1 MNLNLR
7 LGRGSFHPA
16 WLLLLLPPLLW
27 PQDDNLTGIPWLLQF
42 IGIIPILLILV
53 PITGLARRQVTSLS
67 QRLGKEF
74 RAQMPG
80 ALLAIVA
87 PSLLMMSGD
96 RESAH
101 HLATIAYVLGCA
113 VLGATAFGA
122 EFDQRTMGSLLTQP
136 LRRGTLFTDKLVVL
150 GLLLAVA
157 ASQFF
162 LCDEVW
168 ARHEPRVWVEGME
181 ATLAALSS
189 FAAPPVIAFCT
200 GPVLSLR
207 TRNTLAGAVFTIAVP
222 LVLIL
227 AGQLLLGQIW
237 KGRHPDE
244 ELAEFAPQ
252 LEAWCWTVIPLY
264 ALISSW
270 LGWSTFRSLE
280 LRGDQ
285 QSGGEAHP
293 LSALMDRG
301 LKAVWPHGGRS
312 GTTMLLRKELRLQV
326 VPWLVSTLLVL
337 SWVLL
342 WLARPEV
349 TEATATAR
357 ANVLNEFTL
366 FLAFIF
372 GGMNL
377 LFIGSACIAEERQL
391 GTLDW
396 QLTCPATV
404 RRQWWVKAGV
414 AMALSLLLGLVL
426 PTAMVFSMS
435 GHARWAEM
443 VPGETWQILVQVEAG
458 LFVAA
463 LAIYGSS
470 LSRNSIKAAFTTI
483 GVGSAVVVLCIAA
496 ARLVLD
502 GFEASQA
509 ELIRAWETDSL
520 PPVTWPMDPDTVQS
534 LGHLAAT
541 LTPILAIGMILWVS
555 ALNFRRGIPAGL
567 ALIWQWTKLTVG
579 LVTLTSVGMTGMSFL
594 LLGASHQNLAKTP
607 HPRTRLQPV
616 APRPRAAGRGSAA
629 LGVEPGMAA
638 HYGLTIRPGSAG
650 TNGAVLSGLSSAEL
664 SRFLKDPVLAKR
676 YGLMLGPTPSTNAP
690 APSK

>member
-27 PQDDNLTGIPWLLQF
+27 PQDDSLIGIPWVLQF
-42 IGIIPILLILV
+42 IGVIPILLILV

-67 QRLGKEF
+67 LRLGKEF

-96 RESAH
+96 RDGAH
-101 HLATIAYVLGCA
+101 QLATTAYVLGCA

-136 LRRGTLFTDKLVVL
+136 LRRGTLFADKLLVL

-157 ASQFF
+157 ASQYF

-168 ARHEPRVWVEGME
+168 VHHEPRVWVEGME
-181 ATLAALSS
+181 ATLAALIS
-189 FAAPPVIAFCT
+189 FAGPPLIAFCT
-200 GPVLSLR
+200 GPLLSLR
-207 TRNTLAGAVFTIAVP
+207 TRNTLAGAVFTIAMP

-227 AGQLLLGQIW
+227 TGQVILGQTW
-237 KGRHPDE
+237 KWRHPHE
-244 ELAEFAPQ
+244 ELAEFAPH
-252 LEAWCWTVIPLY
+252 LEAWCWTVLPLY
-264 ALISSW
+264 ALVSTW
-270 LGWSTFRSLE
+270 LGWFTFKTLE
-280 LRGDQ
+280 LPGEER
-285 QSGGEAHP
+285 SGGEAH
-293 LSALMDRG
+293 AVAVLMDRG
-301 LKAVWPHGGRS
+301 LKAVWPHGGAN
-312 GTTMLLRKELRLQV
+312 GNAMLLRKELRLQV
-326 VPWLVSTLLVL
+326 VPWLVSLLLLV
-337 SWVLL
+337 SWALL
-342 WLARPEV
+342 WACRPDD
-349 TEATATAR
+349 TDP
-357 ANVLNEFTL
+357 ANPQRGSMISELTL
-366 FLAFIF
+366 SLAFIF

-414 AMALSLLLGLVL
+414 AMVLSLLLGLAL

-443 VPGETWQILVQVEAG
+443 VPGEPWQILVQVEVG
-458 LFVAA
+458 LLVAA

-470 LSRNSIKAAFTTI
+470 LSRNSIKAACTTM
-483 GVGSAVVVLCIAA
+483 GVGAAVVVLCFAA
-496 ARLVLD
+496 TRLVFD
-502 GFEASQA
+502 GFQGSQA

-534 LGHLAAT
+534 VGHLAAT
-541 LTPILAIGMILWVS
+541 LTPILAIAMILSVS
-555 ALNFRRGIPAGL
+555 ALNFRRGIPAGS
-567 ALIWQWTKLTVG
+567 ALIWQWTKLTAG
-579 LVTLTSVGMTGMSFL
+579 LVTLYTAVMTAMGFL
-594 LLGASHQNLAKTP
+594 LLEASHRNLAKTP
-607 HPRTRLQPV
+607 HPRSRPQPAV
-616 APRPRAAGRGSAA
+616 RPPSAASRPPGVNLSPEMASRYGLGTAAGASANGASLSGRTNTGVERYLREGA
-629 LGVEPGMAA
+629 LG
-638 HYGLTIRPGSAG
+638 
-650 TNGAVLSGLSSAEL
+650 
-664 SRFLKDPVLAKR
+664 KR
-676 YGLMLGPTPSTNAP
+676 YGLVIRPAPSTNPP